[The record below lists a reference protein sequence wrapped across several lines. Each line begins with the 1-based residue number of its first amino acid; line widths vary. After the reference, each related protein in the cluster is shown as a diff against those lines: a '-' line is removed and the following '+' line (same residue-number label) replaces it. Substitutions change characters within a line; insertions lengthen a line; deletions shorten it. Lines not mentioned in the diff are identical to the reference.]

1 MMATKAAHPNCAY
14 MWLEHSIDPKVQGD
28 VASWFGSNPA
38 VPAGCTS
45 SDLLGPDGCKTNG
58 YDNFGKIAFWKTP
71 IADCGNGQTN
81 CVTYDKWVE
90 AFTAIVGQ

>member
-1 MMATKAAHPNCAY
+1 L
-14 MWLEHSIDPKVQGD
+14 WLEHSIDPKVQGD
-28 VASWFGSNPA
+28 VAYWFGSNPA

-45 SDLLGPDGCKTNG
+45 SDLLGPEGCKANG
-58 YDNFGKIAFWKTP
+58 YELFDKIVVWKTP

-81 CVTYDKWVE
+81 CVTYEKWTE